1 MNTPSVPSSITS
13 SSSRKLRRI
22 LASVFVVLAALGA
35 YAFIHLGTFLARE
48 DPLGKGDAI
57 FVLAG
62 TELNRPL
69 EGADLFLEG
78 YAPRLVMSRE
88 ELEPAFAVIEHRGRR
103 LPSEVERARDAA
115 IALGVPADAIV
126 LPDRL
131 HGSTAA
137 EAITLRELAQANRWR
152 TVIVVS
158 SKYHLRRARFAM
170 QRELSGTGVQVLMR
184 GSRYD
189 DARPERWWTQRADI
203 RDMLSELP
211 KFAAYALGLGA

>member
-1 MNTPSVPSSITS
+1 M
-13 SSSRKLRRI
+13 
-22 LASVFVVLAALGA
+22 LAALGA
-35 YAFIHLGTFLARE
+35 YAFVHLGTFLARE
-48 DPLGKGDAI
+48 DPLSKADAI

-62 TELNRPL
+62 TQMTRPL
-69 EGADLFLEG
+69 EGADLYLEG
-78 YAPRLVMSRE
+78 YAPRLVLSRE
-88 ELEPAFAVIEHRGRR
+88 YLEPAFAIIERRGAP
-103 LPSEVERARDAA
+103 LSSQVERSRDVL
-115 IALGVPADAIV
+115 IKLGVPPAALL
-126 LPDRL
+126 LPDKL

-137 EAITLRELAQANRWR
+137 EAITVRELSQTNRWR

-170 QRELSGTGVQVLMR
+170 QRELSEAGVQVLMR

-189 DARPERWWTQRADI
+189 DATPERWWTQRSDI